1 MSAGDR
7 INRIEPLAAELRT
20 SAAQLA
26 AEPELDEALTTRL
39 GNALH
44 ALHDS
49 LDILEPLADGGDL
62 IDDE

>member
-1 MSAGDR
+1 MSAADR
-7 INRIEPLAAELRT
+7 INHIESLAGELRT
-20 SAAQLA
+20 AAAQLA
-26 AEPELDEALTTRL
+26 AEPALDEALATRL
-39 GNALH
+39 ENALH